1 MSRSRNAAK
10 RYCSMDLNNIYVMQ
24 KLSVIKMFDEGLA
37 IVDLQVASLHEPCH
51 VSLILTF
58 NIKRAYSAILLN
70 RYLTSCMIAYY
81 ILHIDLRFTL
91 KTYN

>member
-37 IVDLQVASLHEPCH
+37 IVDLQVSSLHEPCH
-51 VSLILTF
+51 FSLILTF
-58 NIKRAYSAILLN
+58 KIKRACSAILLH
-70 RYLTSCMIAYY
+70 RYLTSCMIAYC

-91 KTYN
+91 KT

>member
-1 MSRSRNAAK
+1 MSWLRNAAK
-10 RYCSMDLNNIYVMQ
+10 RYCSMDLNNIYVLQ
-24 KLSVIKMFDEGLA
+24 KSSVIKMFDEGLA

-58 NIKRAYSAILLN
+58 NIKRACSAILLN
-70 RYLTSCMIAYY
+70 RYLTSCMIAYC

-91 KTYN
+91 KT

>member
-37 IVDLQVASLHEPCH
+37 IVDLQVASSHEPCH
-51 VSLILTF
+51 FSLILTF
-58 NIKRAYSAILLN
+58 NIKRACSAILLN
-70 RYLTSCMIAYY
+70 RYLTSCMIAYG

-91 KTYN
+91 KT

>member
-1 MSRSRNAAK
+1 
-10 RYCSMDLNNIYVMQ
+10 MDLNNIYVMQ

-37 IVDLQVASLHEPCH
+37 IVDLQVASLHEACH
-51 VSLILTF
+51 FSLILTF
-58 NIKRAYSAILLN
+58 NIKRACSAILLN

>member
-1 MSRSRNAAK
+1 
-10 RYCSMDLNNIYVMQ
+10 MDLNNIYVMQ

-37 IVDLQVASLHEPCH
+37 IVDLQVASLHEPICH
-51 VSLILTF
+51 FSLILTF
-58 NIKRAYSAILLN
+58 NIKRACSAILLN

-91 KTYN
+91 KT

>member
-58 NIKRAYSAILLN
+58 NIKRACSAILLN
-70 RYLTSCMIAYY
+70 RYLTSCMIAYC

>member
-51 VSLILTF
+51 FSLILTF
-58 NIKRAYSAILLN
+58 NIKRACSAILLH
-70 RYLTSCMIAYY
+70 RYLTSCMIAYC

>member
-58 NIKRAYSAILLN
+58 NIKRACSAILLN
-70 RYLTSCMIAYY
+70 RYLTSCMIAYC

-91 KTYN
+91 KT